1 MKIEKKNYFKYN
13 NIKISN
19 SNMENE
25 WEIIIE
31 EVESSE
37 VKEDYKFKVVVIGD
51 SGVGKT
57 NLIKRFI
64 TNTFSDNSK
73 ATVGVEFITKSY
85 KIKNQIF
92 KIELWDTAGQERYKS
107 ITAVY
112 YKGAKGALVVYD
124 TTSKMSFNNIDKW
137 LAEIKDKTSNDL
149 KLMIIGNKIDLKEF
163 REVSN
168 EQATEKA
175 KTLGIPIMETSALDA
190 TNVKEAFNDL
200 IREMYKDLRSKIK
213 NSGGDIN
220 KNKGGID
227 LNTGGEKKKS
237 RCC

>member
-1 MKIEKKNYFKYN
+1 MD
-13 NIKISN
+13 
-19 SNMENE
+19 NE
-25 WEIIIE
+25 EIIIE

-37 VKEDYKFKVVVIGD
+37 VKEDYKFKIVIIGD

-73 ATVGVEFITKSY
+73 ATVGVEFISKSY
-85 KIKNQIF
+85 KINKKVF

-124 TTSKMSFNNIDKW
+124 TTCKKTFENIDKW
-137 LAEIKDKTSNDL
+137 LAEIKDKTSDDI
-149 KLMIIGNKIDLKEF
+149 KLMLIGNKIDLKEF
-163 REVSN
+163 REVTN
-168 EQATEKA
+168 EEAMEKA
-175 KTLGIPIMETSALDA
+175 QILGIPIMETSALDA

-200 IREMYKDLRSKIK
+200 LKEMYRGFKINIKK
-213 NSGGDIN
+213 NGGIVN
-220 KNKGGID
+220 KNKDGID
-227 LNTGGEKKKS
+227 LSTGENKKKS
-237 RCC
+237 ACC

>member
-1 MKIEKKNYFKYN
+1 
-13 NIKISN
+13 
-19 SNMENE
+19 MENE
-25 WEIIIE
+25 GEIIIE

-85 KIKNQIF
+85 KINNQIF

-112 YKGAKGALVVYD
+112 YKGAKGALLVYD
-124 TTSKMSFNNIDKW
+124 TTSKMSFNDIDKW
-137 LAEIKDKTSNDL
+137 LAEIKDKTSNDI

-163 REVSN
+163 REVTN

-200 IREMYKDLRSKIK
+200 IKEMYKDLRNKIK

-227 LNTGGEKKKS
+227 LNTNGEKKKS
-237 RCC
+237 KCC